1 VRNVLIVLALIPV
14 LIWGI
19 WIAIPGSSL
28 QDRIEGSVND
38 RNFYL
43 ETEGLKKGLFY
54 RVAIDRLT
62 LNGYGREQVSFQ
74 DIQAPIKLLALLRL
88 QLNVPFD
95 GEIGQGAVSGTI
107 IRTMNEK
114 KLEMTVEEAPM
125 SDFPFLHHAG
135 IEGSGTLSGR
145 CTMINR
151 TGHVEFVTHDAQF
164 QPVVFSNITVPL
176 NFFTSVRGALDI
188 KEDVI
193 YIPSI
198 ALEGKD
204 IYARISGEIDETSVD
219 LSMEIMPGKSFL
231 DNPLFINTFR
241 KYEISPGY
249 YVIHIKRDIRAI
261 IRS

>member
-1 VRNVLIVLALIPV
+1 MRNVLIVLALIPV

-19 WIAIPGSSL
+19 WLAIPESFL
-28 QDRIEGSVND
+28 RDHIEESVND

-54 RVAIDRLT
+54 KVTIDRLT
-62 LNGYGREQVSFQ
+62 LNGYGKEQVSIQ
-74 DIQAPIKLLALLRL
+74 DIQAPIKLLSLIRL

-95 GEIGQGAVSGTI
+95 GEIGHGAVSGTI

-114 KLEMTVEEAPM
+114 KLEMTAEEAPM

-135 IEGSGTLSGR
+135 IEGSGMLSIR
-145 CTMINR
+145 CTMKNR
-151 TGHVEFVTHDAQF
+151 TGHVEFETHDAQF

-176 NFFTSVRGALDI
+176 NFFNHVRGALDI
-188 KEDVI
+188 KDDVV

-198 ALEGKD
+198 ALEGND
-204 IYARISGEIDETSVD
+204 IYARMSGELNETSVD

-231 DNPLFINTFR
+231 DNQIFMSALE
-241 KYEISPGY
+241 KYSVSPGY
-249 YVIHIKRDIRAI
+249 YVIPIKRN
-261 IRS
+261 IRSMTRS

>member
-1 VRNVLIVLALIPV
+1 VRNVLIVLALIPA

-54 RVAIDRLT
+54 GVTIDRLT
-62 LNGYGREQVSFQ
+62 LNGYGREQVSIR
-74 DIQAPIKLLALLRL
+74 DIQAPIKLLALLSL
-88 QLNVPFD
+88 QLNVSFD
-95 GEIGQGAVSGTI
+95 GEIGQGTVSGTI

-145 CTMINR
+145 CTMTNR
-151 TGHVEFVTHDAQF
+151 TGRVEFATQDAQF

-176 NFFTSVRGALDI
+176 NFFNSVRGALDI
-188 KEDVI
+188 TQDVI

-204 IYARISGEIDETSVD
+204 IYARMSGEIDETSVD

-231 DNPLFINTFR
+231 DNPIFISTFR
-241 KYEISPGY
+241 TYEISPGY
-249 YVIHIKRDIRAI
+249 YVIHIKRALRALT
-261 IRS
+261 SS

>member
-19 WIAIPGSSL
+19 WIAIPESFL
-28 QDRIEGSVND
+28 QDRIEGSVDD

-54 RVAIDRLT
+54 SVTVDRLT
-62 LNGYGREQVSFQ
+62 LNGYGREQVSIQ
-74 DIQAPIKLLALLRL
+74 DIQAPIKLTALLRL
-88 QLNVPFD
+88 QLNVLFD

-114 KLEMTVEEAPM
+114 KLEMTVEEAPI
-125 SDFPFLHHAG
+125 SNFPFLNHAG
-135 IEGSGTLSGR
+135 IEGSGTLSIS

-151 TGHVEFVTHDAQF
+151 TGHVEFETHDAQF
-164 QPVVFSNITVPL
+164 QPVVFSNTTVPL
-176 NFFTSVRGALDI
+176 NFFNSVKGALDI

-204 IYARISGEIDETSVD
+204 IYARISGKLDETSVD

-231 DNPLFINTFR
+231 DNPLFINTFG

-249 YVIHIKRDIRAI
+249 YVIHIKRDILAI